1 MRNVTLEELLEAG
14 CHFGHQVSRQNP
26 KMREFIFETR
36 DNIHIIDLEK
46 TKEGLEEAGKFV
58 RDLATKGGTILVLG
72 TKRQAETILRE
83 ELARLDQ
90 ENSQGL
96 YFVTKRWIGGTLTNF
111 SEVAKNF
118 KKLTDVS
125 YRLQDENEKASYTKK
140 EISEW
145 EKSRVKLE
153 NFYGGIAD
161 MVNPPDA
168 LFIIDTH
175 EEHAAAKEA
184 LKMGT
189 PSVGI
194 TDTNSDPMIID
205 YPIPANDDAVGS
217 LKLIIGY
224 IFDSWIEGKKAKAIE
239 DVKVAAEKEKEDA
252 KVAAAI
258 AKEEANIKKKDVT
271 WAKEMATAGVK
282 KETASNAAAA
292 EGTKEPKEAK
302 KDTPKKEVKKKAPA
316 KKTAAKKETKKKEAK

>member
-1 MRNVTLEELLEAG
+1 MRNVTLEELLVAG

-58 RDLATKGGTILVLG
+58 RDLAKKGGTILVLG

-83 ELARLDQ
+83 ELERLDQ

-118 KKLTDVS
+118 KKLTDIS

-140 EISEW
+140 EISDW
-145 EKSRVKLE
+145 EKNRVKLE

-161 MVNPPDA
+161 MVKPPDA

-217 LKLIIGY
+217 LKLIISY

-239 DVKVAAEKEKEDA
+239 DVKMAAEKEKEDA
-252 KVAAAI
+252 KIAAAK
-258 AKEEANIKKKDVT
+258 AKEEAIAKKTDTT
-271 WAKEMATAGVK
+271 WAKEMASGAVS
-282 KETASNAAAA
+282 KEA
-292 EGTKEPKEAK
+292 KEIEEPKEEKAVDKKEAK
-302 KDTPKKEVKKKAPA
+302 KSEDKQEKKTSSKKNIEKKSSPKKSKK
-316 KKTAAKKETKKKEAK
+316 

>member
-1 MRNVTLEELLEAG
+1 MRNITLEELLEAG

-26 KMREFIFETR
+26 KMREYIFETR

-46 TKEGLEEAGKFV
+46 TKEGLEEAAKFV
-58 RDLATKGGTILVLG
+58 HDLAKKGGTLLVLG
-72 TKRQAETILRE
+72 TKRQAEVILRE
-83 ELARLDQ
+83 ELTRLDQ
-90 ENSQGL
+90 ANSQGL
-96 YFVTKRWIGGTLTNF
+96 FFVTKRWIGGTLTNF

-118 KKLTDVS
+118 KKLTDIS
-125 YRLQDENEKASYTKK
+125 YRLQDENEKAAYTKK
-140 EISEW
+140 EVSDW
-145 EKSRVKLE
+145 EKNRAKLE

-161 MVNPPDA
+161 MTRTPDA

-224 IFDSWIEGKKAKAIE
+224 IFDAWIEGKKEKSVVDLKE
-239 DVKVAAEKEKEDA
+239 AAEKEKEDA
-252 KVAAAI
+252 KIAAEK
-258 AKEEANIKKKDVT
+258 AKEEAKAKKTDTT
-271 WAKEMATAGVK
+271 WAKEMAETAVSAK
-282 KETASNAAAA
+282 KPEVKETP
-292 EGTKEPKEAK
+292 E
-302 KDTPKKEVKKKAPA
+302 KKEVVKKASV
-316 KKTAAKKETKKKEAK
+316 KKVAKKKE